1 MFPVKLCVYML
12 AASILLCS
20 ILLNIS
26 RFCTKLCR
34 KYDLPDVFWF
44 VFAFLY
50 VFPSVGGF
58 CLLTQYF
65 FSLGF
70 FG

>member
-1 MFPVKLCVYML
+1 MNMCVYML
-12 AASILLCS
+12 AASILLCN
-20 ILLNIS
+20 ILINIS

-34 KYDLPDVFWF
+34 KYKLPDALWF

-50 VFPSVGGF
+50 VFPSVAGF

-65 FSLGF
+65 TSIGLLS
-70 FG
+70 